1 MKLEIHITPNASRD
15 AITGWTD
22 DGVLNVKIQ
31 SPPVE
36 GAANKGLIRF
46 IAKQAGVSKSRIRII
61 RGEKSRN
68 KLLEID
74 GDDAGILSAL
84 KGAR

>member
-15 AITGWTD
+15 VITGWTD
-22 DGVLNVKIQ
+22 SGVLNVKIQ

-36 GAANKGLIRF
+36 GAANKGLLRF
-46 IAKQAGVSKSRIRII
+46 IAKQTGVSKSRVRII

-74 GDDAGILSAL
+74 GDDADILSAL
-84 KGAR
+84 KGER